1 MRKKCVAA
9 VLGILMMVTP
19 SVATQSDQPTTVIA
33 SYYYHGHTTA
43 NGEKFKPDGL
53 TAAHKTLP
61 FGTKVKVTN
70 THNDKSVVVRIND
83 RGPFIKGRT
92 IDLSR
97 GAAKEI
103 GMIKTGVARVTL
115 EIMNREVGV

>member
-1 MRKKCVAA
+1 
-9 VLGILMMVTP
+9 MMVTP